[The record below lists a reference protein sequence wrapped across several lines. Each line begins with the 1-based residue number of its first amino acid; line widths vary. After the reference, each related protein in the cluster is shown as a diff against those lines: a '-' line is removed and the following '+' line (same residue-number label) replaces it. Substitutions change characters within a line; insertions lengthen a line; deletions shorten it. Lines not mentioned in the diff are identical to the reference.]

1 MTRLRETLRRRLDPD
16 ERFGLRLT
24 LSLAAVVLAVIP
36 FLLLVLL
43 VEDNWRPLHDLDRN
57 TARSLNNAVWDHP
70 AVVDALKAISL
81 VFGPNVFRGVA
92 VVLAVVFFVRGLRRL
107 ALFVAVAVLG
117 GSLLDGAAKVAAGR
131 HRPVLDHPVAT
142 AHGLSFPSG
151 HALGSMV
158 GVGTLLVVFLA
169 YLGRR
174 ARAAAVS
181 IGVLVV
187 LAVGFSRVAL
197 GVHYVSDVLGGW
209 ILGVAWLLAVTAAF
223 ATWRRETG
231 GGAGRGAGL
240 VEPGPAGGAAS
251 RAVGGDDQR
260 LVTGE

>member
-1 MTRLRETLRRRLDPD
+1 MTALRDTLRRRLDPD

-81 VFGPNVFRGVA
+81 VFGPNVFRVLA
-92 VVLAVVFFVRGLRRL
+92 VVLAIVFFVRGQRRL

-142 AHGLSFPSG
+142 AHGPSFPSG
-151 HALGSMV
+151 HALGSIV
-158 GVGTLLVVFLA
+158 GVGTLLIVFLA

-174 ARAAAVS
+174 TRAAAVS
-181 IGVLVV
+181 LGVLIVV
-187 LAVGFSRVAL
+187 AVGFSRVAL

-209 ILGVAWLLAVTAAF
+209 ILGAAWLLAVTAAF

-231 GGAGRGAGL
+231 RG
-240 VEPGPAGGAAS
+240 VRSVDPGPAGGGRS
-251 RAVGGDDQR
+251 RAIGGDDQR
-260 LVTGE
+260 LVAGE